1 MSPGMV
7 FQTYEG
13 HSDQVLAIEW
23 FPDGKYL
30 ATGSGDQTVQAWS
43 AKDGNTIFTYR
54 GFSNWVGT
62 VDWSPDGSRLATAS
76 LYASAQEHQVHVLDP
91 FTGTLISSYGNFW
104 GEVGALA
111 WSPDGKRIAIGSWDT
126 TVQIW
131 DTRTE
136 KGETVY
142 TYETNPG
149 FVMAVDWSYDGK
161 YLLSADDRGK
171 IVVQETETWKSVGDY
186 NGLNT
191 RTACDARWSPD
202 NYDIAS
208 CDGPSIQVWDAF
220 TQFSFVTYSGY
231 IQIVRGFAWSARW
244 YTYRISRN

>member
-1 MSPGMV
+1 MSIGMV
-7 FQTYEG
+7 FKTYEG
-13 HSDQVLAIEW
+13 HTDQVLAIAW
-23 FPDGKYL
+23 SPDGKYL
-30 ATGSGDQTVQAWS
+30 ATGSDDQTVQVWS

-54 GFSNWVGT
+54 GFSSWVGT

-76 LYASAQEHQVHVLDP
+76 LYAQAQENQVHVL
-91 FTGTLISSYGNFW
+91 
-104 GEVGALA
+104 E
-111 WSPDGKRIAIGSWDT
+111 
-126 TVQIW
+126 VQIW

-186 NGLNT
+186 NHLNT
-191 RTACDARWSPD
+191 RTASDARWSPD
-202 NYDIAS
+202 NYYIAS
-208 CDGPSIQVWDAF
+208 CDGSSIQVWDAF
-220 TQFSFVTYSGY
+220 TQFSLVTYSGH
-231 IQIVRGFAWSARW
+231 IQIVRGLAWSPDGNSIASGGDNGTVQIWQASER
-244 YTYRISRN
+244 